1 MIKKLAVL
9 GDSHTRSFSFR
20 ENVYPIFLDE
30 GRKINL
36 NTNHVNY
43 VISQSNKVKNKL
55 NLLENVIYFIKLGEP
70 DIRYQLNNDW
80 HVQASDF
87 VYEGKINYEYLDLC
101 ISNYKKIID
110 NLPFIDYILTPTTAY
125 KPSLD
130 SLKYFNDGIKK
141 IFGDKVVDIQSKT
154 LGQTEVLDEYKGSDR
169 DPIHLN
175 SNISN
180 LFLDELVKRNIINS
194 SDLNF
199 YKRNQKESFNS
210 KDLKKLFMTNR
221 FGTLTFK

>member
-20 ENVYPIFLDE
+20 ENIYPIFLDE

-80 HVQASDF
+80 HVQASNF
-87 VYEGKINYEYLDLC
+87 IYEGKINYEYLDLC

-110 NLPFIDYILTPTTAY
+110 NLPFINYILTPTTAY

-130 SLKYFNDGIKK
+130 SLKYFNNGIKK

-154 LGQTEVLDEYKGSDR
+154 LGQTEVLDKYKGSDR

-194 SDLNF
+194 SDLNY

-210 KDLKKLFMTNR
+210 KDLKKLFITNR

>member
-1 MIKKLAVL
+1 MINKLAVL

-20 ENVYPIFLDE
+20 ENIYPIFLDE

-36 NTNHVNY
+36 SNSCVNY

-55 NLLENVIYFIKLGEP
+55 SQIKDITYFLKLGEP
-70 DIRYQLNNDW
+70 DIRYQLNQDW
-80 HVQASDF
+80 HVQASGF
-87 VYEGKINYEYLDLC
+87 VYEGKIDYKYLDLC

-110 NLPFIDYILTPTTAY
+110 NLPFINYILTPTTAY

-130 SLKYFNDGIKK
+130 SLKYFNDGIKSL
-141 IFGDKVVDIQSKT
+141 FGDKVVDIQSRT
-154 LGQTEVLDEYKGSDR
+154 LGQTEVLDKYKGSDR

-175 SNISN
+175 SNISD
-180 LFLDELVKRNIINS
+180 LFLDELVKRDIIGS
-194 SDLNF
+194 SDLDF
-199 YKRNQKESFNS
+199 YKRNQKEFFNS

>member
-20 ENVYPIFLDE
+20 ENIYPIFLDE

-43 VISQSNKVKNKL
+43 VISQSNKAKNKL

-80 HVQASDF
+80 YVQASNF
-87 VYEGKINYEYLDLC
+87 IYEGKINYEYLDLC

-110 NLPFIDYILTPTTAY
+110 NLPFINYILTPTTAY

-130 SLKYFNDGIKK
+130 SLKYFNNGIKK

-154 LGQTEVLDEYKGSDR
+154 LGQTEVLDKYKGSDR

-194 SDLNF
+194 SDLNY

-210 KDLKKLFMTNR
+210 KDLKKLFITNR

>member
-80 HVQASDF
+80 YVQASDF

-194 SDLNF
+194 SDLNY

>member
-20 ENVYPIFLDE
+20 ENIYPIFLDE

-80 HVQASDF
+80 YVQASNF
-87 VYEGKINYEYLDLC
+87 IYEGKINYEYLDLC

-110 NLPFIDYILTPTTAY
+110 NLPFINYILTPTTAY

-130 SLKYFNDGIKK
+130 SLKYFNNGIKK

-154 LGQTEVLDEYKGSDR
+154 LGQTEVLDKYKGSDR

-194 SDLNF
+194 SDLNY

-210 KDLKKLFMTNR
+210 KDLKKLFITNR